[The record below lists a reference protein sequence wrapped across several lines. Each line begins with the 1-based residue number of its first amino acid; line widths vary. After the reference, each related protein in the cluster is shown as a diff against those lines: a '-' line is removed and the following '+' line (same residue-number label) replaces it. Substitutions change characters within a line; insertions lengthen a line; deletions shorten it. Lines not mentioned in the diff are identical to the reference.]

1 MGKTQEHELIT
12 IAAAN
17 KETSAPEAADTI
29 NVVASSDAS
38 QNRGFEWRVQIALYI
53 LLVLVGQSAAVL
65 LGRLYF
71 DKGGN
76 SKWMATLVQVAG
88 FPALFPLYK
97 FFRKE
102 KTPNYT
108 PTTHLSP
115 LKIASVYTF
124 FGLFLAAMCMLYSIG
139 LKYMPV
145 STFSLICSS
154 QLAFNALF
162 ALFINSQKFTSYI
175 INSVVLLTI
184 SSTLLCFHSD
194 SSLPKGV
201 SRRQNVIGFIC
212 TVGCSAGYG
221 LQLSLTQF
229 AFQRLLRKKNSFES
243 TVDMIVYP
251 AIVASCAA
259 VVGLFASGEWK
270 TLNSEMHQFE
280 LGKLSYVMTLVWTA
294 LMWQLYSIGMTGL
307 INKMSSLFSNAV
319 ATLGLPIVPVL
330 AVIFFHDAM
339 DGIKVV
345 AMLLAIWGF
354 VSYGYQQYLD
364 HYKLGHVLYEDNA
377 SSL

>member
-1 MGKTQEHELIT
+1 M
-12 IAAAN
+12 
-17 KETSAPEAADTI
+17 
-29 NVVASSDAS
+29 
-38 QNRGFEWRVQIALYI
+38 R
-53 LLVLVGQSAAVL
+53 
-65 LGRLYF
+65 
-71 DKGGN
+71 
-76 SKWMATLVQVAG
+76 
-88 FPALFPLYK
+88 
-97 FFRKE
+97 
-102 KTPNYT
+102 
-108 PTTHLSP
+108 
-115 LKIASVYTF
+115 
-124 FGLFLAAMCMLYSIG
+124 
-139 LKYMPV
+139 V

-154 QLAFNALF
+154 SLAFNALF
-162 ALFINSQKFTSYI
+162 AFFINSQKFTSYI

-184 SSTLLCFHSD
+184 SSTLLCFHLD

-212 TVGCSAGYG
+212 TIGCSAGSG

-229 AFQRLLRKKNSFES
+229 AFQRLLPKKNSFES
-243 TVDMIVYP
+243 TVNMIVYP

-280 LGKLSYVMTLVWTA
+280 LGKLSYVMTLLWTA
-294 LMWQLYSIGMTGL
+294 LMWQLFLIGITGL
-307 INKMSSLFSNAV
+307 INKTSSLFSNV
-319 ATLGLPIVPVL
+319 VSTLGLPVVPVL
-330 AVIFFHDAM
+330 AVIFFHDTV

-364 HYKLGHVLYEDNA
+364 HYKLGHVSYEDNG